1 MNSVTATGNIVVV
14 TVELFGMARV
24 RAGLSSVRLAVDTK
38 ASIPAL
44 LDVLAHECPG
54 LVGNVLW
61 RSDDCAVAVADG
73 YALNRNG
80 LAFLSP
86 DMDGPLDWRP
96 GESLLLLSNQAGG

>member
-1 MNSVTATGNIVVV
+1 MNPVTATGNTVVV

-24 RAGLSSVRLAVDTK
+24 RAGVRSVCLTLAPQTPVAELL
-38 ASIPAL
+38 AS
-44 LDVLAHECPG
+44 LAMECPDLLECALCPSADG
-54 LVGNVLW
+54 
-61 RSDDCAVAVADG
+61 AVAVADG

-86 DMDGPLDWRP
+86 DIEGPLGWTP